1 MKSWIG
7 CNSSVVLFWSYNYQF
22 LTQIYFLASY
32 DVLDGKT
39 IVHSL
44 PGSTDFIKSSLL
56 FLLKFANQKQGVLYN
71 KVSESD

>member
-1 MKSWIG
+1 MHLIDPG
-7 CNSSVVLFWSYNYQF
+7 AGTRALLRYVFYQF

-44 PGSTDFIKSSLL
+44 HGSTDFIKSSLL
-56 FLLKFANQKQGVLYN
+56 FMLKFANQKQGVLYN